1 MSQLTPYKAQATAR
15 STVRPAEPRWFW
27 LVLIGGSIALHLV
40 AVALIM
46 PLVGRA
52 TRSSA
57 IDAIPVDI
65 VELPPNAPAPTALA
79 APTPL
84 APAASASQAPVS
96 PAANQAP
103 LPSGINAVPTL
114 PQPTRSPAPPVAKPP
129 PQEIARSPVPS
140 PELSPVISPE
150 PSIAPSTEP
159 SPSATPESPSPQPTE
174 QASTLPSSVLTSP
187 VPLSPVPQSPTPQ
200 PSPSAPL
207 GSTLPI
213 DQAVPDV
220 SQTLPIP
227 SADPSQLARVQTSR
241 EAQPVQLV
249 ASLQAADIPPEQLEN
264 PPPDTIAQ
272 PTEIANGISSYSF
285 VADPKVSSC
294 IPEPAAASAIGS
306 GTKVAVQV
314 STDITGKVID
324 TAVLQP
330 SQNPSYDQLAVCLV
344 QNWSFQPAIAAGL
357 PVPSKALV
365 VLVTIDRG

>member
-1 MSQLTPYKAQATAR
+1 MSQLTTYKAQATAR
-15 STVRPAEPRWFW
+15 STARPAEPRWFW
-27 LVLIGGSIALHLV
+27 LLLIGGSIALHLV
-40 AVALIM
+40 AVALIV
-46 PLVGRA
+46 PFVGRA
-52 TRSSA
+52 ARSTA
-57 IDAIPVDI
+57 IEATPVDI
-65 VELPPNAPAPTALA
+65 VELPPDAPAPTALA
-79 APTPL
+79 APIPI
-84 APAASASQAPVS
+84 APAAASQAPVS
-96 PAANQAP
+96 PAVSQAP
-103 LPSGINAVPTL
+103 SQLALPSGINAVPTL
-114 PQPTRSPAPPVAKPP
+114 PQPARSPSPPVAKPP

-140 PELSPVISPE
+140 PE

-159 SPSATPESPSPQPTE
+159 SPSATPESQLPQPTE
-174 QASTLPSSVLTSP
+174 QASTLPSPVLP
-187 VPLSPVPQSPTPQ
+187 SPVPQAPTPQ

-207 GSTLPI
+207 VSTLPI

-272 PTEIANGISSYSF
+272 PTEIVNGVSSYSF

-344 QNWSFQPAIAAGL
+344 QNWSFQPAIAAGQ